1 MDNKLFIFL
10 HSHLPFS
17 LNKGRWPFGEEWL
30 FEISLST
37 YLPLL
42 KIFFELKEMNINFH
56 LNIGLT
62 PVLMD
67 QLKSQYFVE
76 KFLEYIEIKEKRGKN
91 DYERYKNDLKI
102 KLTLDHYMIE
112 LYELKNLFIKINYDI
127 VDAFKKFQDEG
138 YLEIGTSAITH
149 AYLPLLKYDFSR
161 ELQIK
166 NGVKV
171 YKKYIN
177 KEPNIIWLPECAYK
191 PGIEKILKEANI
203 KFFILNYH
211 SLIEESEDV
220 LIYGKGELKVN
231 LKDKFSTFFLYKTD
245 YGPYALLRNPD
256 TSERVWSRDYGYP
269 GDGDYREFH
278 KKSERSGFQ
287 YWKITDKNLPL
298 DKKDYYD
305 YKKAIEKSKIHAI
318 DFNNNLEKLFIDFNN
333 KYNLNGLIVA
343 AYDTELFG
351 HWWYE
356 GVNFI
361 KELLILSNSS
371 KVYKTSNT
379 ENLSKIVPT
388 KKGKFIESSWGLG
401 GFHYTWYNSNTIWM
415 WEKIH
420 EVEDKFMKISDNIDK
435 KKLNALLKEKFLLE
449 SSDFP
454 FLVTTS
460 TAKDYAISRFNEHY
474 NKFIMLLKNKINI
487 DDINKDD
494 FAFNNINLW
503 RCFNARVK
511 KRSSNRKMG
520 NNSNR
525 KKFKTRRLQNRKR
538 TKK

>member
-1 MDNKLFIFL
+1 MNNKLFIFL

-42 KIFFELKEMNINFH
+42 KIFFELKKENIDFRI
-56 LNIGLT
+56 NIGLT

-67 QLKSQYFVE
+67 QLNSQYFIE
-76 KFLEYIEIKEKRGKN
+76 KFLEYIEIKEKKGN
-91 DYERYKNDLKI
+91 YDYERYKNDSKI
-102 KLTLDHYMIE
+102 KLTLDHYMNE
-112 LYELKNLFIKINYDI
+112 LNELKNLFININFNI
-127 VDAFKKFQDEG
+127 VDAFKKLQDEG

-149 AYLPLLKYDFSR
+149 AYLPLLKYYYSQ

-166 NGVKV
+166 NGVNV

-177 KEPNIIWLPECAYK
+177 KKPNIFWLPECAYK
-191 PGIEKILKEANI
+191 PRIEKFLKEAGI

-211 SLIEESEDV
+211 SLIEESEKV
-220 LIYGKGELKVN
+220 FSYGKGELKFE
-231 LKDKFSTFFLYKTD
+231 LKNKFSTLFLYKTD
-245 YGPYALLRNPD
+245 EGPYVLLRNPE
-256 TSERVWSRDYGYP
+256 TSEKVWSRDYGYP

-278 KKSERSGFQ
+278 KKSENSGFQ
-287 YWKITDKNLPL
+287 YWRITDKNISLGE
-298 DKKDYYD
+298 KDYYD

-318 DFNNNLEKLFIDFNN
+318 NFNNDLEKIFIDFYNN
-333 KYNLNGLIVA
+333 YNINGLIVA

-361 KELLILSNSS
+361 KELLILSYKS
-371 KVYKTSNT
+371 KVYKTST
-379 ENLSKIVPT
+379 IENLINEVPI
-388 KKGKFIESSWGLG
+388 KRGKFIESSWGLG

-420 EVEDKFMKISDNIDK
+420 EIEDKFMKLNKSINK
-435 KKLNALLKEKFLLE
+435 NKLNALLKEKFLLE

-474 NKFIMLLKNKINI
+474 NKVKMLLKNRISIK
-487 DDINKDD
+487 DINNDD
-494 FAFNNINLW
+494 FVFNNIDLW
-503 RCFNARVK
+503 RCFNARAK
-511 KRSSNRKMG
+511 KRSSDRKMG
-520 NNSNR
+520 YNLNR
-525 KKFKTRRLQNRKR
+525 KKFKTR
-538 TKK
+538 